1 MAWTVQGASL
11 AAYEALHEGHA
22 LDLRRQPKKGRVE
35 HRRRGEQRE
44 DEHLQAAR
52 RLERGRELDD
62 EGFAA
67 LDAEQDAVLALHN
80 RAHLDGIASGTEHL
94 ELMRQEGLAGA
105 GLGSAFHSAQ
115 E

>member
-1 MAWTVQGASL
+1 MPRAPDEDRAAGAR
-11 AAYEALHEGHA
+11 AL
-22 LDLRRQPKKGRVE
+22 
-35 HRRRGEQRE
+35 
-44 DEHLQAAR
+44 
-52 RLERGRELDD
+52 RELDD